1 VIVAVVFLLIAAVG
15 HAAIWVGSMNRT
27 HATGWP
33 HPLVSVLTKLEFA
46 VLTAP
51 PIAVAFWLL
60 YVSPESLMPW
70 RIAAGDC
77 PDFRGV
83 PSAAASGLPVGENGT
98 VPFGVPPRPSPA
110 MLALAC
116 YLVVCWVLAA
126 VVAIVH
132 VRRMVLYDVSA
143 VLRFHRGRRLRTRNV
158 LHSPDHPHHLIVH
171 LPGNESLK
179 LELTERGLDVPRLPP
194 GLEGL
199 SIVHLSDLHFT
210 GRVGRPFF
218 EEVVQMSNDLDP
230 DLVAVTG
237 DLVDRSRYIDWL
249 PDTLGRLKARY
260 GVYFIFGN
268 HDLRV
273 DWKRMLRVL
282 ADCGLV
288 YVGGRWLSIEVR
300 GQPILLAGNELPW
313 FKPAADPRT
322 FPPRSEVPFRLM
334 LAHSPD
340 QLPWARRGDG
350 DLMLAGHTHGGQIR
364 LPLIG
369 PIVSP
374 SHSGVQYASGLFH
387 IPPTILNVS
396 RGLSGELPLRMN
408 CPPEIIRLTL
418 HAGRAAPSA
427 GEQPAAVGGLET
439 GAE

>member
-1 VIVAVVFLLIAAVG
+1 MIVAVVLLLIAAVG
-15 HAAIWVGSMNRT
+15 HAAIWVGAMNRT

-33 HPLVSVLTKLEFA
+33 HPLVSVLTKLQFA
-46 VLTAP
+46 VLTLP
-51 PIAVAFWLL
+51 PMAVAFWLF
-60 YVSPESLMPW
+60 YVSPVSLMPW
-70 RIAAGDC
+70 RIAFA
-77 PDFRGV
+77 PH
-83 PSAAASGLPVGENGT
+83 
-98 VPFGVPPRPSPA
+98 PPAPA

-116 YLVVCWVLAA
+116 YLVACWLLAA
-126 VVAIVH
+126 VVAIIH
-132 VRRMVLYDVSA
+132 ARRIARYDVSA
-143 VLRFHRGRRLRTRNV
+143 VLRFHRSRSLRTRNV

-179 LELTERGLDVPRLPP
+179 LDLTERGLDVPRLPP

-199 SIVHLSDLHFT
+199 SIVHLSDLHYT

-218 EEVVQMSNDLDP
+218 EEVVRMSNDLDP
-230 DLVAVTG
+230 DLVAITG

-282 ADCGLV
+282 DDYGLV

-322 FPPRSEVPFRLM
+322 FPPRCEVPFRLM

-418 HAGRAAPSA
+418 HAGDPQAGTPAPNV
-427 GEQPAAVGGLET
+427 GEQPAAVGDLKT
-439 GAE
+439 GAEC